1 MIEFKWTRDLSLE
14 NNKKSIEIHKPD
26 LDEKVFF
33 FGMGVTISV
42 PLTLFVYQ
50 YSDLLLV
57 GLDAFLIAFFSRV
70 IFAPFV
76 EEFAKAYPLFYRH
89 GETERTIFDLSLIVG
104 LGFGI
109 VEFLTYI
116 SVLSVPFI
124 YRIPGILFHP
134 ASTAIIGY
142 GIAKKKSIQFYFVA
156 VILHLLNNYISL
168 TFTSLDLNPLFGS
181 MLIALITV
189 IIAWRLRKE
198 AKDDTFV

>member
-1 MIEFKWTRDLSLE
+1 MG
-14 NNKKSIEIHKPD
+14 NNKKSIAIHKPD

-57 GLDAFLIAFFSRV
+57 GLDSFLIAFFSRV

-104 LGFGI
+104 FGFGI

-116 SVLSVPFI
+116 FVLEVPLIF
-124 YRIPGILFHP
+124 RIPGILFHP
-134 ASTAIIGY
+134 ASTSIIGY
-142 GIAKKKSIQFYFVA
+142 GIAKKKPIQFYFVA

-168 TFTSLDLNPLFGS
+168 SFTNLDFNPLFGS
-181 MLIALITV
+181 IFVVLLTV

-198 AKDDTFV
+198 TKEDSFV

>member
-1 MIEFKWTRDLSLE
+1 MEET
-14 NNKKSIEIHKPD
+14 KKIIKIHKPN

-50 YSDLLLV
+50 YTDLLLI
-57 GLDAFLIAFFSRV
+57 GFDSFLIAFFSRV

-76 EEFAKAYPLFYRH
+76 EEFSKAYPLFYRH
-89 GETERTIFDLSLIVG
+89 GETERAIFDLSLIVG

-116 SVLSVPFI
+116 YVLEVPLVF
-124 YRIPGILFHP
+124 RIPGVLFHP

-142 GIAKKKSIQFYFVA
+142 GIAKKRALPCYFIA
-156 VILHLLNNYISL
+156 VMLHLVNNYISL
-168 TFTSLDLNPLFGS
+168 TDPNPLIGS
-181 MLIALITV
+181 TFVVSITV
-189 IIAWRLRKE
+189 FIAWKLRKE
-198 AKDDTFV
+198 TKENILII

>member
-1 MIEFKWTRDLSLE
+1 ME

-57 GLDAFLIAFFSRV
+57 GLDPFLIAFFSRV

-116 SVLSVPFI
+116 FVLEVPIIF
-124 YRIPGILFHP
+124 RIPGILFHP
-134 ASTAIIGY
+134 ASTSIIGY

-156 VILHLLNNYISL
+156 VILHLLNNFISL
-168 TFTSLDLNPLFGS
+168 TFTNLNFNPLIGS
-181 MLIALITV
+181 VFVVLLTI

-198 AKDDTFV
+198 TKDDIFI

>member
-1 MIEFKWTRDLSLE
+1 MEDT
-14 NNKKSIEIHKPD
+14 KKTIKIHKPD

-50 YSDLLLV
+50 YTDLLLI
-57 GLDAFLIAFFSRV
+57 GFDSFLIAFFSRV

-76 EEFAKAYPLFYRH
+76 EEFTKSYPLFYRH
-89 GETERTIFDLSLIVG
+89 GETERAIFDLSLIVG

-116 SVLSVPFI
+116 YVLNVPLIF
-124 YRIPGILFHP
+124 RIPGILFHP

-142 GIAKKKSIQFYFVA
+142 GIAKKRPLPCYLIA
-156 VILHLLNNYISL
+156 VMLHLANNYISL
-168 TFTSLDLNPLFGS
+168 TDPNPLIGS
-181 MLIALITV
+181 TLVVSITV
-189 IIAWRLRKE
+189 FIAWWLRNKT
-198 AKDDTFV
+198 KDNVLII

>member
-1 MIEFKWTRDLSLE
+1 MEESKRVIK
-14 NNKKSIEIHKPD
+14 IHRPD

-50 YSDLLLV
+50 YTDILLI
-57 GLDAFLIAFFSRV
+57 GFDPFLIAFFSRV

-89 GETERTIFDLSLIVG
+89 GETEKTIFDLSLIVG

-109 VEFLTYI
+109 VELLTYI
-116 SVLSVPFI
+116 FI
-124 YRIPGILFHP
+124 LNIPLIFRIPGVFFHP

-142 GIAKKKSIQFYFVA
+142 GIAKKRPLPYYLIA
-156 VILHLLNNYISL
+156 VMLHLTNNFVSL
-168 TFTSLDLNPLFGS
+168 TNPNPLIGS
-181 MLIALITV
+181 VLVVSITV
-189 IIAWRLRKE
+189 FIAWYLRKDV
-198 AKDDTFV
+198 KNDVLIQ